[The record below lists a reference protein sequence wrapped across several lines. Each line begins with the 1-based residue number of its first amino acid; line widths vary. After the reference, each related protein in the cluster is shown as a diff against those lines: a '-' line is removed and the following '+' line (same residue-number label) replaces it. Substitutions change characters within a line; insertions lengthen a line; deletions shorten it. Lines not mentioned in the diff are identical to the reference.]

1 MTPPGSEIS
10 SLTPLVLQ
18 SEIQSLQIQ
27 HASASFLQKGLAEKM
42 SPSRTVQRSV
52 TPDSIKALMIIEAI
66 VIAFFSFWLANEY
79 VYNVYFQIYVNSVF
93 VEHFTTY
100 TIALGLGIGLAGT
113 AAAATLYKSL
123 RDTKVR
129 LKSVAPKIRG
139 SVEKMLASVP
149 SIDSQAAIQQ
159 ISDPSVATTQPEHEA
174 TTTVSPIP
182 PISPPQPAEEK
193 K

>member
-1 MTPPGSEIS
+1 
-10 SLTPLVLQ
+10 
-18 SEIQSLQIQ
+18 
-27 HASASFLQKGLAEKM
+27 M

-52 TPDSIKALMIIEAI
+52 TPDSVKALMIIEAI

-79 VYNVYFQIYVNSVF
+79 SYVNSVF

-113 AAAATLYKSL
+113 AAAATLYKNL
-123 RDTKVR
+123 REAKVK
-129 LKSVAPKIRG
+129 LESVAPKIRG

-149 SIDSQAAIQQ
+149 SMEPQATIPPFSNA
-159 ISDPSVATTQPEHEA
+159 PVATTQPREEA
-174 TTTVSPIP
+174 TTTRGSLSPI
-182 PISPPQPAEEK
+182 SGPQATEEK